1 MRTYVDPDST
11 RDSVAVPTDSPP
23 ASGAALLNGGFP
35 EPPPGAPVR
44 IVRAEHDACGT
55 STRVRLPSQLPP
67 AAVRRVVCQACA
79 QRYDAPRV
87 EEVELIEPPSRPRR
101 LGLPALPGWLR
112 DPHSRAFRVLALVVG
127 AAAVI
132 GALALIQ
139 GSGDSGGTSAASPAK
154 EAGASAGAGGSGS
167 ENKPRDGAADL
178 VRGSSFS
185 LALPPGWQRTNPP
198 SGATFAAAAP
208 GHEAD
213 VTLWVRRDPELAFAD
228 FQANSL
234 ERLRSL
240 AGSAEVVDQ
249 VAGPSADDT
258 IVTLAA
264 DAPPGSP
271 EYEVT
276 LRASGPHR
284 YYLATTLQSD
294 AGSAATGGVDL
305 IQGSFVPTGAGS

>member
-11 RDSVAVPTDSPP
+11 RDSLAVPTDSPP

-44 IVRAEHDACGT
+44 IVRADHNACGT
-55 STRVRLPSQLPP
+55 STRVRLPSQLPA
-67 AAVRRVVCQACA
+67 AAVRRVVCQGCA
-79 QRYDAPRV
+79 QPYDAARV
-87 EEVELIEPPSRPRR
+87 EELELIEPPSGPRR
-101 LGLPALPGWLR
+101 PSGPARPGWLR
-112 DPHSRAFRVLALVVG
+112 NPHSRAFQVLALVVG

-132 GALALIQ
+132 AALALIQ
-139 GSGDSGGTSAASPAK
+139 GSGDSGEPSAGTPAK
-154 EAGASAGAGGSGS
+154 ASASAGAGGGGSGN
-167 ENKPRDGAADL
+167 EPRDGAADL
-178 VRGSSFS
+178 IRGSSFS

-208 GHEAD
+208 GNGAD
-213 VTLWVRRDPELAFAD
+213 ATLWVRRDPELAFAD

-249 VAGPSADDT
+249 VAGPSAGDT

-264 DAPPGSP
+264 EAPPGSP
-271 EYEVT
+271 QYEVT
-276 LRASGPHR
+276 LRASGPYR
-284 YYLATTLQSD
+284 YYLATTVQSE
-294 AGSAATGGVDL
+294 AGSAASEGVDL
-305 IQGSFVPTGAGS
+305 IQGSFVPTGAGT